1 MAKVL
6 PQLSSFPRHYLSL
19 PVLYRT
25 HTRIPCYFHKRC
37 QLHLIL
43 QAFSS
48 CNVHKCCHLV
58 IFTNNVA
65 LLFSQMLSPC
75 YFHKRCPQ
83 TLLPSYFHKYC
94 CLVFFT
100 NDVSLLFSQ
109 ILLPC
114 YLHKQCYFHHRCRLI
129 IFRNAVA

>member
-25 HTRIPCYFHKRC
+25 HTRKPCYFHKRC
-37 QLHLIL
+37 QLLLIL

-65 LLFSQMLSPC
+65 LLFSQTLSPC

-94 CLVFFT
+94 CLVFLQTMF
-100 NDVSLLFSQ
+100 
-109 ILLPC
+109 P
-114 YLHKQCYFHHRCRLI
+114 CYFHKYCCLV
-129 IFRNAVA
+129 IFTNIVISINAAAL